1 MTNET
6 MRERLED
13 NITVMLYGLPQ
24 EGNQVEK
31 EYGPHDANY
40 GVLGLKGKEIADYVL
55 KEISQALEKEREEK
69 SIINAIKNK

>member
-1 MTNET
+1 MG
-6 MRERLED
+6 R
-13 NITVMLYGLPQ
+13 
-24 EGNQVEK
+24 EK